1 MEEKERFKLTE
12 ELKNI
17 FKKSAEFVKKKDY
30 KDVSSEV
37 VIYYLLEKYIKDKNG
52 MDEVLNVYLS
62 DYTDGEKDVL
72 LGDLEEVRDCIL
84 NDFKNPLPDK
94 YKNKPAPVNPN
105 TDDILKRAWMEAI
118 FFNTNGSENG
128 ENNCEISSTLFL
140 LSQLFESDVVTEV
153 LNNFDITKEN
163 LTRLIISMGKNN
175 IDDRDGLNVDPVT
188 QLKEKILNN
197 SEATSAM
204 NESNDDEENRE
215 RMRQDDEEF
224 DNAGKVFEN
233 AGGLADPSVVKDPNS
248 EHPYLDKYGTD
259 MTKNAAEGKYDKV
272 LGREKELK
280 QLIEILCCRKKN
292 NALILS
298 QNPGIGKSALVE
310 LLAQKIVANDVPD
323 EIKGKQIYSLNL
335 NSMVSGAIYRGSC
348 EKNWENVIKEVIN
361 SNHKIIIF
369 IDEFQCLLS
378 NGSSSGS
385 GSGSD
390 ILKPYLA
397 RGEFQTIGALLIEDY
412 RKFVEPEGALKR
424 RFQNVVIDEP
434 TSEETFDILKGIQDK
449 YSKYHRVK
457 YTDEVIS
464 ACVNLSNRYIID
476 RYSPDRDIDCLDLAG
491 SIAKLRSGS
500 NVEKNEELESK
511 EKELKKIIDNK
522 IKSVKDQDFEKAAE
536 YKKEEGEL
544 KKKVEKLK
552 KAEEKKLN
560 NPKNW
565 PTVTIDDVVNVVAK
579 ISNVPIDIITQSDS
593 EKIRYMKSKMEENVI
608 GQQEAIDKLTL
619 ALQRNI
625 LGLRDENKPIASI
638 YLSGVT
644 SSGKTLSIKMLAKY
658 FFGSEKNLIRFDM
671 GEFTQDHEVTK
682 LISTSAGFIGYND
695 RPLLDEV
702 RRKPYSVVLFD
713 EIEKAAKSINNI
725 FLNILSEGY
734 ITLGNGTKVDF
745 KNTIIVFTSNV
756 GTSEILMRG
765 DGLGFSKMSQEDKN
779 KDSKAIVLK
788 AMKKHFKPEFIS
800 RLTDII
806 VFNNLT
812 KEDFEKIF
820 DLELNKVS
828 ERLNKRG
835 LKLTVSKA
843 IKDLVISESKNGRD
857 LEKGIIKYVENEICN
872 SMVNDS
878 VDVDTI
884 SGVSVDYKDGKV
896 VINYKSKLKK
906 LPKLKKTIEIKA
918 DEEKTESVVE

>member
-1 MEEKERFKLTE
+1 MEDKERFKLTE
-12 ELKNI
+12 ELKEI
-17 FKKSAEFVKKKDY
+17 FRKSAEFVKKEDY
-30 KDVSSEV
+30 RQVSSEIA
-37 VIYYLLEKYIKDKNG
+37 IYYLFETYFKDGGGK
-52 MDEVLNVYLS
+52 DEILNEYLS
-62 DYTDGEKDVL
+62 GYNKKDRKLIMEALEAIRDSLLEDYT
-72 LGDLEEVRDCIL
+72 
-84 NDFKNPLPDK
+84 NPLPDK
-94 YKNKPAPVNPN
+94 YKNHPVPVSPICN
-105 TDDILKRAWMEAI
+105 DILRRAMMQALLFKTEGFKNMDSI
-118 FFNTNGSENG
+118 
-128 ENNCEISSTLFL
+128 EIDSTMFL
-140 LSQLFESDVVTEV
+140 LSQLFESDEVTDF
-153 LNNFDITKEN
+153 LNGFDITKES
-163 LTRLIISMGKNN
+163 LTELLIAKGKNK
-175 IDDRDGLNVDPVT
+175 IEDDDSASMNPVAK
-188 QLKEKILNN
+188 LKEKILNN
-197 SEATSAM
+197 PSAVGESSES
-204 NESNDDEENRE
+204 DEEAKE
-215 RMRQDDEEF
+215 RMKRDDEEF
-224 DNAGKVFEN
+224 DKAGKVFEN

-323 EIKGKQIYSLNL
+323 EIKGKQIFSLNL
-335 NSMVSGAIYRGSC
+335 NSVVSGKIYRGSA
-348 EKNWENVIKEVIN
+348 EAAYEGIIKDVIR
-361 SNHKIIIF
+361 SNHKIIVF
-369 IDEFQCLLS
+369 IDEFQCLVNS
-378 NGSSSGS
+378 GSSSGS

-500 NVEKNEELESK
+500 NVEKNEELENK
-511 EKELKKIIDNK
+511 EEELKKIIDNK

-544 KKKVEKLK
+544 KKEVEKLK

-828 ERLNKRG
+828 ERLNKKG
-835 LKLTVSKA
+835 LKLMVSKA

-896 VINYKSKLKK
+896 VVNYKSKLKK
-906 LPKLKKTIEIKA
+906 TSKT
-918 DEEKTESVVE
+918 